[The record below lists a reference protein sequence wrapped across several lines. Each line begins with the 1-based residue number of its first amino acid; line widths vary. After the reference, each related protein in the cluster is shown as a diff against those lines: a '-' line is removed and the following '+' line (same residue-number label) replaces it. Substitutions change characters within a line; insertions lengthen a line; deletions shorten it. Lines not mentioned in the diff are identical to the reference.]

1 MGRAGTGQRRS
12 GRPWGGPHARAASR
26 QCPAEVPRPAPRGRR
41 PVARGPGKVC
51 SSRAAMWPGCGQG
64 TPAGHCTPLRG
75 PSPRRPTWRSGS
87 DHTRPLCECCSLAC
101 RGWGTGVLGGAAVL
115 GARGP
120 GRGAPRRSVGPG
132 PGPRDGQS
140 SAVTPAV
147 GPGGGSAGGRGEGR
161 GSQGGLGWA
170 LEARLVS
177 AGTWRPRWRRG
188 QGLPRASELRDR
200 LRGRWGLGKQVQVRV
215 GARPPRLWTEG

>member
-51 SSRAAMWPGCGQG
+51 SSRAAMRPGCGQG
-64 TPAGHCTPLRG
+64 TPAGHCTPLWG
-75 PSPRRPTWRSGS
+75 PSPRRPTWHSGS

-132 PGPRDGQS
+132 PRDGQP

-147 GPGGGSAGGRGEGR
+147 GPGEAALGGGSEGR

-170 LEARLVS
+170 LEARPVS

-188 QGLPRASELRDR
+188 QGLPRASKLRDR
-200 LRGRWGLGKQVQVRV
+200 LRGHWGLGKQVQVRV
-215 GARPPRLWTEG
+215 GARLPRLWTEG